1 MLETIDKNRAL
12 QAAERLQAKLRERG
26 DVANEDKL
34 NLLKS
39 VLQSPLFGQILNL
52 QTSVQQ
58 LKEQVNTTTL
68 AISNVEYAHIPHL
81 SPAVIPVLQNE
92 LFLSSSNN
100 GNLEVFTGSGTP
112 HINGKPTC
120 DEFDQLIKNM
130 AQGRHIEVFEL
141 LKPPCGGLGFSVVGL
156 RSENRGELGIFVQEI
171 QEGSVAHRDG
181 RLKETDQILAINGQ
195 ALDQTITHQQ
205 AISILQKAKDNVQL
219 VIARGS
225 LPQLISPIVSRS
237 PSAASTISAHSN
249 PVHWQHVETIELVN
263 DGSGLGFGIV
273 GGKAT
278 GVIVKT
284 ILPGGVADQHGRL
297 CSGDHI
303 LKIGD
308 TDLAG
313 MSSEQVAQVLR
324 QCGNRVKLMI
334 ARGAIEEP
342 AAPSSLGTTLSS
354 SPSCTPE
361 MRVDAST
368 QKSEESETFDVEL
381 TKNVQGLGIT
391 IAGYIG
397 DKKLEPSGIFV
408 KSITK
413 SSAVEHDGRIQI
425 GDQIIAV
432 DGTNLQGFTNQQA
445 VEVLRHTGPTV
456 HLTLMRRGAKQEAE
470 LTSREDVTK
479 DAVPSP
485 VNASG
490 SKENYEKDEDSSSLS
505 RNTSILPI
513 EEEGK
518 HLEPGYPLLSAEME
532 DIEDAQQQEA
542 ALLTKW
548 QRIMGINYEIVVAHV
563 SKFSENSGLG
573 ISLEAT
579 VGHHFIRSV
588 LPEGPV
594 GHSGKLFSGDE
605 LLEVNGITLLG
616 ENHQD
621 VVNIL
626 KELPIEVTMA
636 CCRRTVPPTSQS
648 GLDSLDLC
656 DIELTEK
663 PHVDLG
669 EFTGSSETEEPV
681 LAMTEA
687 AQNAEEV
694 QGPLAMWE
702 VDVQHIELEKGN
714 KGLGFSIL
722 DYQDPID
729 PASTVIVIRSLVP
742 GGIAEKDGRLLP
754 GDRLM
759 FVNDVNLEN
768 SSLEEAVQALKGA
781 PAGTVRIGVAKP
793 LPLSPEEGYV
803 SAKEDSF
810 LHPPHSCKE
819 EGLADRA
826 LFRADL
832 ALVDTNEADLADE
845 STLESQY
852 SPDNDSIYST
862 QASILSL
869 HGSACSDGLNY
880 GPSLPSSPPKD
891 VIENSSDPV
900 LDLRLS
906 LEELYTQNLLQRQN
920 ESPSSVDLSMGPAS
934 GFTVNDYTPAN
945 AIEQPYKC
953 ENTRT
958 WAESHLPN
966 EMIPSAELT
975 SPMLPDSTGKGAEFL
990 IQQSSL
996 TSTAECVMLQ
1006 NLSKESFERTLT
1018 IAKGNSSL
1026 GMTVSANKDG
1036 LGMIVRSIIHGGS
1049 ISRDGRI
1056 AVGDCILSINE
1067 ESTISLTSAQAR
1079 AMLRRHSLIGPDIKI
1094 TYVPAEHLE
1103 EFKISLGQQS
1113 GGIMAL
1119 DIFSS
1124 SSGRDIPELP
1134 EREEG
1139 EGEESELQNS
1149 AYSNWN
1155 QPRRVELWREPSKS
1169 LGISIVGGRGMGS
1182 RLSNGEVMRGIFI
1195 KHVLED
1201 SPAGKNGTLKPGD
1214 RIVEVD
1220 GMDLRDASHEQ
1231 AVEAI
1236 RKAGNPVVF
1245 MVQSIINRPR
1255 KSPLP
1260 SLPHNLYPK
1269 YNFSSTNPFADS
1281 LQFNADKAPSQSE
1294 SEPEKA
1300 PLCSAPLPPSSAFAE
1315 MSGDHT
1321 QSSASKITEDVDE
1334 GDEFGYSWKNI
1345 RERYGTLTGELHM
1358 IELEKGRSGL
1368 GLSLAG
1374 NKDRSRM
1381 SVFVV
1386 GIDPNGAAGKDG
1398 RLQIADELLE
1408 INGQILYG
1416 RSHQNASSIIK
1427 CAPSKVKIIFIRNK
1441 DAVSQMAVCPGN
1453 TVEPLPSTSENSQN
1467 KEAEPSGTTSDAAVD
1482 LYSFKNVQH
1491 LELPKDQGGLGIA
1504 ISEEDTL
1511 SGVVIK
1517 SLTEHGVA
1525 AKDGRLKVGDQILAI
1540 DDEVVVGYP
1549 VEKFISLLKTAKT
1562 TVKLSIHAENR
1573 DPLAGTASGEQ
1584 KSSSLSPTAPSSGS
1598 PEPESIPST
1607 SRSSTPAIFA
1617 SDPATCPIIPGCETT
1632 IEISKGRTGLGLSI
1646 VGGSDTL
1653 LGAIIIHEVYEEGA
1667 ACKDGRLWAGD
1678 QILEV
1683 NGIDLRKATHDEA
1696 IHVLRQTPP
1705 RVRLT
1710 LYRDEAPYKE
1720 EDVYDTLTVELQK
1733 KPGKGLGLSIVGKRN
1748 DTGVFVSDIVKG
1760 GIADAD
1766 GRLVQGDQ
1774 ILTVNAEDVRH
1785 ATQEAVAALL
1795 KCSLGTVTLEVG
1807 RIKAGPFHSERRP
1820 SQSSQMSEGSL
1831 SSFTFPLSGSSTS
1844 ESLESSL
1851 KKNALASEIQGLRTV
1866 EIKKGPTDSLGISI
1880 AGGVG
1885 SPLGDVP
1892 IFIAMMHPNGVAAQT
1907 QKLRVGDRIVTI
1919 CGTSTEGMTHTQ
1931 AVNLLKNAS
1940 GSIEMQVVA
1949 GGDVSVVTGHQ
1960 QEPATS
1966 SLSFTG
1972 LTSSSIFQDDLGP
1985 PQCKSITLDRG
1996 PDGLGFSIVGGYGSP
2011 HGDLPIYVKTVFAKG
2026 AASEDGRLKRG
2037 DQIIAVNGQSLEGVT
2052 HEEAVA
2058 ILKRTKGTVTL
2069 MVLS

>member
-39 VLQSPLFGQILNL
+39 VLQSPLFSQILNL

-58 LKEQVNTTTL
+58 LKDQVNTATS
-68 AISNVEYAHIPHL
+68 AISNVEFAHVPHVSSAIIPN
-81 SPAVIPVLQNE
+81 LQNE

-100 GNLEVFTGSGTP
+100 GNLEALTASSTA
-112 HINGKPTC
+112 HINGKPAC

-130 AQGRHIEVFEL
+130 AKGRHVEVFEL

-181 RLKETDQILAINGQ
+181 RLQETDQILAINGQ

-219 VIARGS
+219 VVARGS
-225 LPQLISPIVSRS
+225 LPQLISPVVSRS

-284 ILPGGVADQHGRL
+284 ILSGGVADQHGRL

-342 AAPSSLGTTLSS
+342 TAPTSLGITLSS
-354 SPSCTPE
+354 SPSSTPE
-361 MRVDAST
+361 ARVDAST

-445 VEVLRHTGPTV
+445 VEVLRHTGQTV
-456 HLTLMRRGAKQEAE
+456 HLTLMRRGTKQDAE
-470 LTSREDVTK
+470 LVSREPLTK
-479 DAVPSP
+479 EAVLAP
-485 VNASG
+485 VNAPI
-490 SKENYEKDEDSSSLS
+490 SKENYDKDEDSLSLR

-513 EEEGK
+513 EEEG
-518 HLEPGYPLLSAEME
+518 YPLLSAETE
-532 DIEDAQQQEA
+532 EIEDTQQQET
-542 ALLTKW
+542 ALQTKW

-626 KELPIEVTMA
+626 KELPIEVTMV
-636 CCRRTVPPTSQS
+636 CCRRTVPPTTQS
-648 GLDSLDLC
+648 ELDSLDLC
-656 DIELTEK
+656 DTELTEK

-669 EFTGSSETEEPV
+669 EFIGSSETEEPV
-681 LAMTEA
+681 LAMTDGG
-687 AQNAEEV
+687 QNSKKV

-702 VDVQHIELEKGN
+702 ADIQHIELEKGS

-729 PASTVIVIRSLVP
+729 PASTVIIIRSLVP
-742 GGIAEKDGRLLP
+742 GGVAEKDGRLLP

-781 PAGTVRIGVAKP
+781 PSGTVKIGVAKP

-810 LHPPHSCKE
+810 LYPPQSCEE
-819 EGLADRA
+819 EGLSDKA

-832 ALVDTNEADLADE
+832 ALVDTNDADLADG
-845 STLESQY
+845 SAFESQY
-852 SPDNDSIYST
+852 SPDNDSVYST

-869 HGSACSDGLNY
+869 HGSTCSDGPNY

-891 VIENSSDPV
+891 ITENSSEPV
-900 LDLRLS
+900 LDLHMS
-906 LEELYTQNLLQRQN
+906 LEKLYTQNLLQRQK
-920 ESPSSVDLSMGPAS
+920 ESPTSLDLSMGPAS
-934 GFTVNDYTPAN
+934 GFTINDYTPAN
-945 AIEQPYKC
+945 AIEQQYEC
-953 ENTRT
+953 ENTRAWT
-958 WAESHLPN
+958 ESHRPN
-966 EMIPSAELT
+966 EVISNAELN
-975 SPMLPDSTGKGAEFL
+975 SPLLPDSTGKGSEFL
-990 IQQSSL
+990 NQQSSL
-996 TSTAECVMLQ
+996 ASAAECVVLQ
-1006 NLSKESFERTLT
+1006 NMSKESFERTIT

-1026 GMTVSANKDG
+1026 GMTVSANKDC
-1036 LGMIVRSIIHGGS
+1036 LGMIVRSIIHGGA

-1067 ESTISLTSAQAR
+1067 ESTVSLTNAQAR

-1103 EFKISLGQQS
+1103 EFRINLGQQS

-1124 SSGRDIPELP
+1124 YTGRDIPELP

-1139 EGEESELQNS
+1139 EGEESELQNA

-1236 RKAGNPVVF
+1236 RRAGNPVVF

-1255 KSPLP
+1255 
-1260 SLPHNLYPK
+1260 
-1269 YNFSSTNPFADS
+1269 
-1281 LQFNADKAPSQSE
+1281 APSQSD

-1300 PLCSAPLPPSSAFAE
+1300 LLCNVPPPPPSAFAE
-1315 MSGDHT
+1315 MSGDRA
-1321 QSSASKITEDVDE
+1321 QSSASKISEDVDKE
-1334 GDEFGYSWKNI
+1334 DEFGYSWKNV
-1345 RERYGTLTGELHM
+1345 RDRYGTLTGELHM

-1381 SVFVV
+1381 SVFIV
-1386 GIDPNGAAGKDG
+1386 GIDPNGAAGRDG

-1453 TVEPLPSTSENSQN
+1453 TLEPSPSTSGNLQN
-1467 KEAEPSGTTSDAAVD
+1467 KEAEPSVTTSAAAVD
-1482 LYSFKNVQH
+1482 LSSFKNVQH

-1511 SGVVIK
+1511 NGVVIK

-1562 TVKLSIHAENR
+1562 TVKLTIHAANP
-1573 DPLAGTASGEQ
+1573 DSQALDSAAGTASGE
-1584 KSSSLSPTAPSSGS
+1584 KKNSSQSPMVPPSGS
-1598 PEPESIPST
+1598 PEPEPIRST

-1696 IHVLRQTPP
+1696 INVLRQTPQ

-1720 EDVYDTLTVELQK
+1720 EDVCDTLTIELQK

-1766 GRLVQGDQ
+1766 GRLMQGDQ
-1774 ILTVNAEDVRH
+1774 ILMVNGEDVRN

-1795 KCSLGTVTLEVG
+1795 K
-1807 RIKAGPFHSERRP
+1807 
-1820 SQSSQMSEGSL
+1820 MSEGSL

-1844 ESLESSL
+1844 EALETSS
-1851 KKNALASEIQGLRTV
+1851 KNALTSEIQGLRTL
-1866 EIKKGPTDSLGISI
+1866 EIKKGPGDSLGISI

-1919 CGTSTEGMTHTQ
+1919 CGASTEGMTHTQ

-1960 QEPATS
+1960 QEAASS

-2011 HGDLPIYVKTVFAKG
+2011 HGDLPIYIKTVFAKG

>member
-39 VLQSPLFGQILNL
+39 VLQSPLFSQILNL

-58 LKEQVNTTTL
+58 LKDQVNTTTS
-68 AISNVEYAHIPHL
+68 AISNVEYAHIPHP
-81 SPAVIPVLQNE
+81 SPAVIPTLQNE

-100 GNLEVFTGSGTP
+100 GNLEAFTGSGTP
-112 HINGKPTC
+112 HVSGKPAC

-237 PSAASTISAHSN
+237 PSAASTVSAHSN

-324 QCGNRVKLMI
+324 QCGNRVKLTI
-334 ARGAIEEP
+334 ARGATEEP
-342 AAPSSLGTTLSS
+342 AAPTSLGITLSS
-354 SPSCTPE
+354 SPASTPE

-479 DAVPSP
+479 EAVVSP

-505 RNTSILPI
+505 RNTSILPN
-513 EEEGK
+513 EEE
-518 HLEPGYPLLSAEME
+518 GYPLLSAEIE
-532 DIEDAQQQEA
+532 DIEDARQQEA

-626 KELPIEVTMA
+626 KELPIEVAMV

-648 GLDSLDLC
+648 GVDSLDLR
-656 DIELTEK
+656 DIELAEK

-669 EFTGSSETEEPV
+669 EFTGSSETEEAV
-681 LAMTEA
+681 LAVTDVG
-687 AQNAEEV
+687 QNVEEV

-781 PAGTVRIGVAKP
+781 PPGTVRIGVAKP

-810 LHPPHSCKE
+810 LHPPHSCEE
-819 EGLADRA
+819 EGLADRV

-845 STLESQY
+845 STFESQY

-891 VIENSSDPV
+891 VTENSSAPV
-900 LDLRLS
+900 LDLHMS
-906 LEELYTQNLLQRQN
+906 LEDLYTQNLLQRQD
-920 ESPSSVDLSMGPAS
+920 ESPSSVDLSLGPAS
-934 GFTVNDYTPAN
+934 GFTVNDYIPAN
-945 AIEQPYKC
+945 AIEQQYKC

-966 EMIPSAELT
+966 EMISSAELT
-975 SPMLPDSTGKGAEFL
+975 APVLPDSTGKGSEFL

-996 TSTAECVMLQ
+996 TSSAECVMLQ
-1006 NLSKESFERTLT
+1006 NLSKESFERTIT

-1067 ESTISLTSAQAR
+1067 ESTISLTNAQAR

-1119 DIFSS
+1119 DVFSS
-1124 SSGRDIPELP
+1124 YSGRDIPELP

-1139 EGEESELQNS
+1139 EGEESELQNA

-1214 RIVEVD
+1214 RIVEELQNSSRVTF
-1220 GMDLRDASHEQ
+1220 RC
-1231 AVEAI
+1231 
-1236 RKAGNPVVF
+1236 
-1245 MVQSIINRPR
+1245 
-1255 KSPLP
+1255 SP
-1260 SLPHNLYPK
+1260 
-1269 YNFSSTNPFADS
+1269 TNPFAPTP
-1281 LQFNADKAPSQSE
+1281 FKAPSQSE

-1300 PLCSAPLPPSSAFAE
+1300 PLCNVPPPPSSAFAE
-1315 MSGDHT
+1315 MSGDLT
-1321 QSSASKITEDVDE
+1321 QSSASKISEDVDKE
-1334 GDEFGYSWKNI
+1334 DEFGYSWKNI

-1453 TVEPLPSTSENSQN
+1453 TVDPVPSTSENSRN
-1467 KEAEPSGTTSDAAVD
+1467 KEAERSDTTSDAAVD
-1482 LYSFKNVQH
+1482 LCSFKNVQH

-1511 SGVVIK
+1511 SGVIIK

-1562 TVKLSIHAENR
+1562 TVKLSIRAENH
-1573 DPLAGTASGEQ
+1573 DPQAVASAAGTASGEQ

-1696 IHVLRQTPP
+1696 INVLRQTPQ

-1774 ILTVNAEDVRH
+1774 ILTVNGEDVRN

-1931 AVNLLKNAS
+1931 AVNLLKNAP
-1940 GSIEMQVVA
+1940 GSIEMQVAA

-1960 QEPATS
+1960 QEPASS